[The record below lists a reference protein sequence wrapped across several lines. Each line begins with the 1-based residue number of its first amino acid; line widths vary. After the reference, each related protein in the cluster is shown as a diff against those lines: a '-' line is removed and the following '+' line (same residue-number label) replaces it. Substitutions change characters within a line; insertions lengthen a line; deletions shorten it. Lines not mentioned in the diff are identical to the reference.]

1 MSLTSPASISAS
13 GVSLSTDLSCRSRV
27 EVAEKA
33 RDLKPDALFLF
44 VPILMRLRGRGA
56 VLSQVAGDAD

>member
-1 MSLTSPASISAS
+1 
-13 GVSLSTDLSCRSRV
+13 VS
-27 EVAEKA
+27 
-33 RDLKPDALFLF
+33 ALFLF